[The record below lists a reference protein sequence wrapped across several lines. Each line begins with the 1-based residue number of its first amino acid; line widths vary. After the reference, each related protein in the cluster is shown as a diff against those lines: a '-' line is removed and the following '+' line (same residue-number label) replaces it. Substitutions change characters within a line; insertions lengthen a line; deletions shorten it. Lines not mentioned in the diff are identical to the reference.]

1 MQTQSNDL
9 GDFPG
14 GLGVKVCTP
23 NSRGTGLIP
32 GQGTKIPH
40 ATWHGQKKSD
50 LWQGCPRLYNGEEII
65 STNNVRKTG
74 YLQAKEWN
82 WTLKPYTYT
91 HKKPSK
97 EIIQT

>member
-40 ATWHGQKKSD
+40 ATWHGQKKKWS
-50 LWQGCPRLYNGEEII
+50 LTRMP
-65 STNNVRKTG
+65 K
-74 YLQAKEWN
+74 
-82 WTLKPYTYT
+82 
-91 HKKPSK
+91 
-97 EIIQT
+97 IIQWGGDNLNK